1 MKTDLVMQS
10 NIEEFIE
17 IEGKSGNKFTLR
29 KNTYGVLVPDVNNPL
44 SCVSVSN
51 DSLSIDLWTGCPWQ
65 CRYCHVQGTY
75 NDLRNEGRM
84 LKIPQR
90 RSSFSVKE
98 IIDDLV
104 EHPFFTPNETIIS
117 IGTASTEPFSEG
129 PVVESTFEIM
139 FEFIERGLKNPFWI
153 ITKGGIPKH
162 KKQSM
167 AKIVQAGNPLM
178 ISICWANNPNTIEPV
193 NNNRFRG
200 VEEAK
205 EAGATISWHLR
216 PIVNE
221 WSGSE
226 RNIEMMMLWVNKNY
240 HNMIDSIVPGGLRWT
255 EGIEYGLTE
264 LSGIEMPKIPK
275 KDNVKYFSP
284 SLWKKISKLS
294 KELFPGV
301 PLYQKSSCCMSKML
315 GTPSINLVQH
325 LCKGE
330 CEESICPIE
339 QRQICASYNP
349 KKIGNEGLQNIFDK
363 LNLNIKAIGITE
375 NYQIMSEPS
384 MINFTYAINQTVK
397 KELAKGGY
405 HERKSSG

>member
-1 MKTDLVMQS
+1 MKTDLVMHS
-10 NIEEFIE
+10 NIEEFVE
-17 IEGKSGNKFTLR
+17 IEGKNGRKFVLR
-29 KNTYGVLVPDVNNPL
+29 KNTYGVLVPDVNHPL

-51 DSLSIDLWTGCPWQ
+51 DSLSIDLWTGCSWQ
-65 CRYCHVQGTY
+65 CRYCHVQGTHS
-75 NDLRNEGRM
+75 DLRNDGRM
-84 LKIPQR
+84 LKIPKR
-90 RSSFSVKE
+90 RSVFSIKE
-98 IIDDLV
+98 IIDSLV

-117 IGTASTEPFSEG
+117 IGTASTEPFVKG
-129 PVVESTFEIM
+129 PVSESTFDIM

-153 ITKGGIPKH
+153 ITKAGIPRH
-162 KKQSM
+162 RKQSM
-167 AKIVQAGNPLM
+167 AKIVQSGSPLM

-200 VEEAK
+200 IEEAK

-240 HNMIDSIVPGGLRWT
+240 HSMIDSIVPGGLRWT
-255 EGIEYGLTE
+255 EGIEYGLEE

-284 SLWKKISKLS
+284 ALWKKISRLS
-294 KELFPGV
+294 KELFPCV

-315 GTPSINLVQH
+315 MVPSINLVQH
-325 LCKGE
+325 LCKDE

-339 QRQICASYNP
+339 QRKICASYNYSKMDKENL
-349 KKIGNEGLQNIFDK
+349 KKIFDK
-363 LNLNIKAIGITE
+363 LNLNIEPIGITDD
-375 NYQIMSEPS
+375 YQLVSNPPMTDF
-384 MINFTYAINQTVK
+384 NYAINQTVK
-397 KELAKGGY
+397 KELAKGGCY
-405 HERKSSG
+405 ERKSGC